1 MIALQSSQYH
11 YHWPN
16 YQVSGIPSFDNIE
29 SIKQQ
34 ILHQF
39 LSKMKNY
46 HTNNKNM
53 TDKELINFLRE
64 ISAGGSIGTPVI
76 DMLNSLNF
84 NSNNNKSDI
93 GTGASFNARV
103 EALEPWIPDEAVRI
117 NSALNGILDDII
129 YAMSK
134 SGLDIIASQLKEVQ
148 SGTPVS
154 VVIARTPIVVHNGV
168 YPETQ
173 LSLADFNVKV
183 ALENLQQKMQLLSS
197 ISPNSDNS
205 GALNLD
211 SIQKSIAGS
220 FSDIGGELFEPV
232 VAHAINLVGNR
243 MVEEKKK
250 IDNAFVQSGG
260 ILRATQSGNVRKE
273 SGAQQ
278 KNDIEMVYT
287 KNGITYSIGGTIKLR
302 QGEKDLSG
310 KGWIK
315 NIHSGLT
322 LGRLV
327 ELTLENTGQSQL
339 GQYYAACLGAIKTTQ
354 SNRSR
359 FFDARSSDYMQGLLS
374 WENMKQAATLSG
386 IALGLSGSGNYGDFS
401 GILIYNNIIYSIYDL
416 LEKALYY
423 DKNGVANIAG
433 SITPSTLFTAEK
445 FNSTHKRILDA
456 SRSLNKQIK
465 SNGLPFVI
473 GQRQTTTAK
482 EIQSLWNTKVEIN
495 FNLAKLVF

>member
-1 MIALQSSQYH
+1 MIALQTSQYH

-16 YQVSGIPSFDNIE
+16 YQVSSPPFFGDIE
-29 SIKQQ
+29 SIKKK

-39 LSKMKNY
+39 LGKMRNY

-64 ISAGGSIGTPVI
+64 ISIGGLVGTPVI

-93 GTGASFNARV
+93 GTGANFNARV

-129 YAMSK
+129 YVMSK
-134 SGLDIIASQLKEVQ
+134 SGLDIIASQLKQVQ

-154 VVIARTPIVVHNGV
+154 TVITQTPITVHNGV

-173 LSLADFNVKV
+173 LSLADFNVKT
-183 ALENLQQKMQLLSS
+183 ALENLQQKMQLLSN

-205 GALNLD
+205 GALSLD

-243 MVEEKKK
+243 MIEEKKK

-260 ILRATQSGNVRKE
+260 ILRATQSGNIRKE

-302 QGEKDLSG
+302 QGEKDLNG
-310 KGWIK
+310 NGWIK

-327 ELTLENTGQSQL
+327 ELTLSNTGQSQL
-339 GQYYAACLGAIKTTQ
+339 GQYYAAMLGAIKSTQ

-359 FFDARSSDYMQGLLS
+359 FFDSRSSDYNAGLNS
-374 WENMKQAATLSG
+374 WIEMKNAATLSG
-386 IALGLSGSGNYGDFS
+386 LALGLSGTGAYGDFS
-401 GILIYNNIIYSIYDL
+401 GILVYNNIIYSIYDL

-423 DKNGVANIAG
+423 DNNGIAKITG
-433 SITPSTLFTAEK
+433 SITPANLFSQDTFNSVHQRILNAAKEFNKIKGVNIGTIIGARQRFTA
-445 FNSTHKRILDA
+445 N
-456 SRSLNKQIK
+456 
-465 SNGLPFVI
+465 
-473 GQRQTTTAK
+473 
-482 EIQSLWNTKVEIN
+482 EIQNLWNTKVEIN
-495 FNLAKLVF
+495 FLFSNLVY